1 MFLDKMCFEYNDD
14 LYNINI
20 VRKNNKN
27 TYIRVKNN
35 EIYITTNFL
44 VSNSSINKLINDNR
58 DAIIKMIER
67 NNKKN
72 DNSFKIFGKIYTIIY
87 GSLIDKVEISD
98 NVICARDI
106 KMLNK
111 YINSYVIETYQ
122 KHLDYWYNIF
132 EEKIPVPNLKIRK
145 MTSRWGVCNL
155 KNKNIT
161 LNLDLLKYDIVCLD
175 YVIVHELSHFIY
187 PNHSSNFWQLVSKYC
202 PNYKQIRKK
211 LKS

>member
-72 DNSFKIFGKIYTIIY
+72 DNSFKIFGK
-87 GSLIDKVEISD
+87 
-98 NVICARDI
+98 R
-106 KMLNK
+106 
-111 YINSYVIETYQ
+111 
-122 KHLDYWYNIF
+122 
-132 EEKIPVPNLKIRK
+132 
-145 MTSRWGVCNL
+145 
-155 KNKNIT
+155 
-161 LNLDLLKYDIVCLD
+161 
-175 YVIVHELSHFIY
+175 
-187 PNHSSNFWQLVSKYC
+187 
-202 PNYKQIRKK
+202 
-211 LKS
+211 